1 MIRRPVLF
9 LLPVLFLS
17 IATAA
22 LDACSALDPYATVAR
37 IAHPGQPTGQRVGI
51 CYNTLRTTLPQVQ
64 AEAQRE
70 CAADTTAQQF
80 ETDWYL
86 DMCPL
91 FLPARATFVC
101 VPSGK
106 K

>member
-1 MIRRPVLF
+1 MIRHPVL
-9 LLPVLFLS
+9 LLLIAAAVLGG
-17 IATAA
+17 
-22 LDACSALDPYATVAR
+22 CSALDPYATVAR

-51 CYNTLRTTLPQVQ
+51 CYNTLRTPLPQVQ

-70 CAADTTAQQF
+70 CAADTTAQQV

-91 FLPARATFVC
+91 LVPARATFVC
-101 VPSGK
+101 VAK